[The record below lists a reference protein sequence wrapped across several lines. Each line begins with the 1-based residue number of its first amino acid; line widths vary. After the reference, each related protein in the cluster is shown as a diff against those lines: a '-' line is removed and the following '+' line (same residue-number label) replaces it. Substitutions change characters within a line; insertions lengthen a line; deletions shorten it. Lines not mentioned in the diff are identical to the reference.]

1 MHKAI
6 ATIVTIAMI
15 SGGVLSFAPIA
26 KADDGRIAAGVA
38 SGILGCVLLGGAI
51 AEGWTRLRC
60 SSAASLLPASLPR

>member
-15 SGGVLSFAPIA
+15 SGGALSFALIA

-38 SGILGCVLLGGAI
+38 GSILG
-51 AEGWTRLRC
+51 
-60 SSAASLLPASLPR
+60 PAYF